1 MHRTAR
7 LQRILKKILLD
18 CAEPQLLRYTGSSR
32 IKPRIFGVFCYQETV
47 TLGYRPFFYVLGV
60 GLSTLEQKLTE
71 LISAPVEALGYE
83 LVGIEFVRGR
93 TSTLRIYIDSEDG
106 INVDDCADVSHQVSA
121 VMDVEDPITVPYN
134 LEVSSPG
141 LDRPMFTADHY
152 VRFTGE
158 EVSLVLRM
166 AVQNRRKW
174 QGIIKSVEG
183 EMITVAV
190 EGNDEVFAL
199 SNIQKANLVP
209 HF

>member
-1 MHRTAR
+1 MPSR
-7 LQRILKKILLD
+7 LWRF
-18 CAEPQLLRYTGSSR
+18 TGSSD
-32 IKPRIFGVFCYQETV
+32 IKPRIFGVFCYQEAAS
-47 TLGYRPFFYVLGV
+47 LGYRPFFYVLGV

-121 VMDVEDPITVPYN
+121 VMDVEDPITVPYH

-141 LDRPMFTADHY
+141 LDRPLFTAEHY
-152 VRFTGE
+152 ARFTGD

-183 EMITVAV
+183 EMITVNV